1 MSIRLNNFKSEGN
14 KARKRLGRG
23 NSAGQGT
30 TAGRGYNGQKSRSG
44 GYHKVGFEG
53 GQMPL
58 QRRLPKF
65 GFTNFFRKEYAIV
78 NLITIGKLPQDKDI
92 TPETLVEYGVI
103 KFKDINRVKILGD
116 GELNSAY
123 NIKAHKFSKTAAD
136 KIKAAGGTMEVI

>member
-1 MSIRLNNFKSEGN
+1 MSIKLDNFKSEGN
-14 KARKRLGRG
+14 KARKRVGRG

-44 GYHKVGFEG
+44 GFHKVGFEG

-65 GFTNFFRKEYAIV
+65 GFTNIFRKEYTVI
-78 NLITIGKLPQDKDI
+78 NLLTINKLPKDKDI

-103 KFKDINRVKILGD
+103 KFKDIKRVKILGD
-116 GELNSAY
+116 GDLSSPY

-136 KIKAAGGTMEVI
+136 KIKAAGGTMEEV